1 MSSAPT
7 YAKLM
12 TTELGETRWNDGFWG
27 RIFRHCSPNMLRSME
42 RALLD
47 PGNAAYLGNF
57 DAASGRVPDRH
68 HGTCWSDGDC
78 YKWIESVAFVYSV
91 DRNEELD
98 ALMDKYIEQIA
109 AAQEPD
115 GYINTQIQLCRQRKR
130 WSKIEHHELYNFGHL
145 LTAACVHF
153 RATGK
158 TAFLDV
164 ARRAGDYLYGV
175 FAPRPRELV
184 HFGFNPSQVM
194 GCVDLYR
201 ATGDERYLDLAAI
214 FVDMRGAALGGT
226 DKHQSRVPVREEDEA
241 VGHSVTGNYLWAG
254 ATDVLMYRRDNELRA
269 GLDRIWKNITSK
281 KMYVTGAVAPYYEG
295 LSSRGDRVSESFA
308 WEYQLPNRRG
318 YNETCANIAFAMW
331 NLRLLQLTG
340 EAKYADTMELV
351 MYNSGVSGAG
361 HDGTTFYYANPLARR
376 NHALFKETDG
386 ELGDNSAAFANSS
399 EGERWKT
406 HICYCCPPQYVR
418 TVAQLH
424 TWSYGKSNGALW
436 VHLYGDGEFT
446 GTIPGVGEARLRQVT
461 NYPWDGSVR
470 FEVLSSPGT
479 WALKLRIPAWC
490 RHASLLLNGGPVDA
504 DLTPGGYAT
513 VERAWSDG
521 DMLQLT
527 LAMEP
532 VLVQAH
538 PLVEENHG
546 KACVRRGPVVY
557 CLESPELP
565 PDVAIDDVMLPTKG
579 AIAPRY
585 DEGFFEG
592 AALLDVDALLVDRLA
607 TGDSLYHELGSK
619 AVRTQR
625 LTFIPYYLWAN
636 RGVTEMSVWFPVT
649 VGEGGK

>member
-1 MSSAPT
+1 MSELQT

-12 TTELGETRWNDGFWG
+12 PTKIGETRWDDGYWA
-27 RIFRHCSPNMLRSME
+27 RIFAQCNPGMLLSME
-42 RALLD
+42 EALLD
-47 PGNAAYLGNF
+47 PSNAAYLGNF
-57 DAASGRVPDRH
+57 DAASGRVPDQH
-68 HGTCWSDGDC
+68 HGTYWSDGDC
-78 YKWIESVAFVYSV
+78 YKWLEAVAFVYSAE
-91 DRNEELD
+91 RNDELD
-98 ALMDKYIEQIA
+98 RLMDTYIQKIA

-115 GYINTQIQLCRQRKR
+115 GYICTQIQLCRQRKR
-130 WSKIEHHELYNFGHL
+130 WSSLEHHELYNFGHL
-145 LTAACVHF
+145 FTAASVHF
-153 RATGK
+153 RATGR
-158 TAFLDV
+158 TSFLDV
-164 ARRAGDYLYGV
+164 ARRAADYLCGV
-175 FAPRPRELV
+175 FLPRPKELV
-184 HFGFNPSQVM
+184 HFGFNPSNIM

-201 ATGDERYLDLAAI
+201 ATGDERYLDLAAT

-226 DKHQSRVPVREEDEA
+226 DKHQSRVPVRQEDEA

-254 ATDVLMYRRDNELRA
+254 ATDVLMHREDAALRA
-269 GLDRIWKNITSK
+269 GLDRIWNNVTTK

-351 MYNSGVSGAG
+351 MHNSGVSGAS
-361 HDGTTFYYANPLARR
+361 HDGTTFYYANPLSRR
-376 NHALFKETDG
+376 HHALFKETDA

-418 TVAQLH
+418 AVAQVH

-436 VHLYGDGEFT
+436 VHLYGGGQFA
-446 GTIPGVGEARLRQVT
+446 GTIPGVGKVHVRQVT
-461 NYPWDGSVR
+461 NYPWEGSIR
-470 FEVLSSPGT
+470 FEILSSPGT
-479 WALKLRIPAWC
+479 WAMRLRVPAWC
-490 RHASLLLNGGPVDA
+490 KDATLLLNGETIDT
-504 DLTPGGYAT
+504 DLTPGAYAT
-513 VERAWSDG
+513 IRREWAEG
-521 DMLQLT
+521 DTLELD

-546 KACVRRGPVVY
+546 KVSVKRGPVVY
-557 CLESPELP
+557 CLESPDLP
-565 PDVAIDDVMLPTKG
+565 AGVAIDDVMLQAG
-579 AIAPRY
+579 APITPRY
-585 DEGFFEG
+585 DEEFFEG
-592 AALLDVDALLVDRLA
+592 ATLLDVDALVVDKLSRA
-607 TGDSLYHELGSK
+607 DSLYHELRRET
-619 AVRTQR
+619 VRRQR

-649 VGEGGK
+649 VGDGGL